1 MSEASSFLQTALDQV
16 VLVKLKGG
24 KKVRGVLKS
33 FDMHLNLILTNAEEI
48 SEGEAKKLGTLVVR
62 GDNVVMISPT

>member
-1 MSEASSFLQTALDQV
+1 MSEASSFLENALDQV

-33 FDMHLNLILTNAEEI
+33 FDMHLNLILANAEEI
-48 SEGEAKKLGTLVVR
+48 SEAGSKRLGTLVVR
-62 GDNVVMISPT
+62 GDNVVMISPS